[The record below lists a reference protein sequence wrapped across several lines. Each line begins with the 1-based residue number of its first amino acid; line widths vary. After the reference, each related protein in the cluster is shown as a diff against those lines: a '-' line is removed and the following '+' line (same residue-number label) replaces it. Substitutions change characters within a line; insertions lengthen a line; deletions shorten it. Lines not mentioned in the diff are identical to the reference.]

1 MAAPAQRDPARGP
14 RPAAADPR
22 VRRVLLGAV
31 GAAVAFGCFLA
42 LAGMVAAPGAPA
54 APGRAGTVAPE
65 GLGLVVRTP
74 PHLRGA
80 ADVEPLVERFAA
92 RGVNR
97 AWVQVKQ
104 DETDEFPAGTLFH
117 PSRLA
122 PAAAGSGDGR
132 LRAFTDALA
141 GRGIAPMAWMPVLHD
156 ARAAAAHPGWRAR
169 NIAEDGRLV
178 TQRDWLCPFHPGVAR
193 YQAALAADTVR
204 RLPSIEG
211 LYLDFIRY
219 DDDYSCVTPGG
230 LAELE
235 RRTGWRART
244 GRALTPLDIRRAGA
258 TQGRLWTAWTAL
270 RAERIVDTINV
281 IRDAVD
287 AVRPDLHMGA
297 FVLPFSSTD
306 YDFNTQAGQ
315 DLEKMAQAGLDEIV
329 LMGYWDDWDKSPAWL
344 RESLDGAEALVDGEA
359 ELSVV
364 LDGDMGVR
372 RTRLTLEAIGPWAA
386 RAGWFNYGA
395 WTEREFDRLDRAI
408 DGHRDGPM
416 PPPGHVSVV
425 VRVDTEPDYRP
436 SYATVHPW
444 MIDALVEMFGEED
457 VSATFVTVGK
467 LAERQPAAV
476 ARAAAA
482 GHEIAS
488 HSYDHEQLDALPVD
502 AQMES
507 VDGGLAAL
515 GRLGHTVRGFG
526 APRNSI
532 TDEARDRLIDWNLEY
547 DGSAAYDPLRG
558 LLDVHFAAH
567 SQRPDERIL
576 VLPFVIPNDWDA
588 RWVGDMSAEEMLS
601 AWTRRLDAVVASGEP
616 VFVLDVHQWAISD
629 PENLEVLRSFIRY
642 AKGCAQCRVE
652 TLREAARNARSVL
665 DRYELPATTSGSST
679 LALPAPPPAPS
690 PAEARP

>member
-1 MAAPAQRDPARGP
+1 MAAPAQRDPEEGP
-14 RPAAADPR
+14 RCAAPDAA
-22 VRRVLLGAV
+22 VRRVLLGAA
-31 GAAVAFGCFLA
+31 GAAVAFGLFLA

-54 APGRAGTVAPE
+54 ASASSGTVAPE
-65 GLGLVVRTP
+65 GLALVVRTP
-74 PHLRGA
+74 ANLRSV
-80 ADVEPLVERFAA
+80 ADVEPLVRRFDA
-92 RGVNR
+92 RGVDR

-104 DETDEFPAGTLFH
+104 DETDEFAAGTLFH
-117 PSRLA
+117 PSGLA

-132 LRAFTDALA
+132 LRAFTDGLA
-141 GRGIAPMAWMPVLHD
+141 ARGIAPMAWMPVLHD
-156 ARAAAAHPGWRAR
+156 ARAAAAHPEWRAR
-169 NIAEDGRLV
+169 TIAEDGRLV
-178 TQRDWLCPFHPGVAR
+178 TQDEWLCPFHPAVAR
-193 YQAALAADTVR
+193 YQAALAADAVR

-244 GRALTPLDIRRAGA
+244 GRALTPRDIRRAG
-258 TQGRLWTAWTAL
+258 TSQGPLWTAWTSL
-270 RAERIVDTINV
+270 RAEKIVETINV

-306 YDFNTQAGQ
+306 YDLNTQAGQ
-315 DLEKMAQAGLDEIV
+315 DLEKMAQAGIDEIV

-344 RESLDGAEALVDGEA
+344 RESLDGARDLVDGEA

-372 RTRLTLEAIGPWAA
+372 RTRLTLEAIGPWAEG
-386 RAGWFNYGA
+386 AGWFNYGA
-395 WTEREFDRLDRAI
+395 WTEREFDRLERAI
-408 DGHRDGPM
+408 DGHREGPM
-416 PPPGHVSVV
+416 PRPDHVSVV

-444 MIDALVEMFGEED
+444 MIDALVGMFGEEG

-467 LAERQPAAV
+467 LAERQPGAV

-488 HSYDHEQLDALPVD
+488 HSYDHEQLDALPVE

-515 GRLGHTVRGFG
+515 GRLGFTVRGFG

-532 TDEARDRLIDWNLEY
+532 TDESRDRLIDWNLEY
-547 DGSAAYDPLRG
+547 DGSAAYDPLLG
-558 LLDVHFAAH
+558 LLDVHYAAH
-567 SQRPDERIL
+567 SQRPDERI
-576 VLPFVIPNDWDA
+576 VVVPFVIPNDWDA
-588 RWVGDMSAEEMLS
+588 RWVADMSAEEMLS

-629 PENLEVLRSFIRY
+629 PENLEVLRAFIRY
-642 AKGCAQCRVE
+642 AKDCSECRVE
-652 TLREAARNARSVL
+652 TLREAARNARAEL
-665 DRYELPATTSGSST
+665 DRYEPPATTSGSST
-679 LALPAPPPAPS
+679 LALASPAPGPS